1 MVWKQDELSLGAIPA
16 WSSTAFDK
24 LVGVEKR
31 ERGDFRSLVRVPL
44 SKHGGLYVGRG
55 WGGVTQSPFP
65 AEI

>member
-1 MVWKQDELSLGAIPA
+1 MVWKQDELSLGAIPEA

-31 ERGDFRSLVRVPL
+31 ERGDFRSLEGEGRAMEA
-44 SKHGGLYVGRG
+44 YMWGRG
-55 WGGVTQSPFP
+55 WGVTQSPFP